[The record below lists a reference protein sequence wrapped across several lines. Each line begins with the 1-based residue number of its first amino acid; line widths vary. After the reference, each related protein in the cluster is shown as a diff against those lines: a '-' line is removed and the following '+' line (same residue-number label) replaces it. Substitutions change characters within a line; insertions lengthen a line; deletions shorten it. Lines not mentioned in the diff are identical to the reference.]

1 LTVGGCLKTGICQD
15 YFVGWAKRFEVG
27 CVLFLSCMLATPGVD
42 NWSNLE
48 QKVAQSC
55 KFQAISN
62 DTQLITIGRQMCRTY
77 NTIGSL
83 TTLKSHLD
91 NSNIHD
97 FKSLKEVMDF
107 QSSYPIIRQQLISHH
122 EKLIEQERNIL
133 DTDLQ
138 QLNKAIET
146 QRKQSEQR
154 LTDEIDNLKQQLSI
168 STSNAPTN
176 FFQKLADG
184 LRQWNYKRKIKHK
197 EDNFDDEV
205 RMLISNLVDDYHVKS
220 NRYQFISSQVN
231 EAVRQSAQHPL
242 SELERKKAKIDELNS
257 FIYGALGEQKVVNTL
272 EALSDEYYLIND
284 FAVSFSPA
292 VYNRQENDYIR
303 SVQIDH
309 ILVGPSGI
317 FLIETKNWS
326 EKSLNWSEKSLES
339 LSLRSPVQ
347 QIKRT
352 SFVLFK
358 LLNHEISDYHLRLDR
373 HHWGE
378 KKISIRNLIVLTNT
392 KPKEEFQYVKIL
404 TVNELLG
411 YVNYFKPT
419 FSINETQ
426 RIADFILRINEQ
438 RIVETK

>member
-1 LTVGGCLKTGICQD
+1 
-15 YFVGWAKRFEVG
+15 
-27 CVLFLSCMLATPGVD
+27 M
-42 NWSNLE
+42 
-48 QKVAQSC
+48 C
-55 KFQAISN
+55 K
-62 DTQLITIGRQMCRTY
+62 TY

-83 TTLKSHLD
+83 ATLKSHLD
-91 NSNIHD
+91 NSKIYD

-107 QSSYPIIRQQLISHH
+107 QSSYLSIRRQLISHH

-133 DTDLQ
+133 NTDLQ
-138 QLNKAIET
+138 QLDETIKT
-146 QRKQSEQR
+146 QRQQSEQR

-168 STSNAPTN
+168 STRNAPTN
-176 FFQKLADG
+176 FFKKLTNG
-184 LRQWNYKRKIKHK
+184 LKQWNYKRKIKDK
-197 EDNFDDEV
+197 ESNFDNEV
-205 RMLISNLVDDYHVKS
+205 TRSISDFVNDYQIKS
-220 NRYQFISSQVN
+220 YRYQFISSKVN
-231 EAVRQSAQHPL
+231 EAVRQSAQHDL
-242 SELERKKAKIDELNS
+242 LELERKKAKIDELNS
-257 FIYGALGEQKVVNTL
+257 FIHGALGEQQVVKTL

-292 VYNRQENDYIR
+292 VYNRQENDYIK

-326 EKSLNWSEKSLES
+326 EKSLKNLG
-339 LSLRSPVQ
+339 LRSPVQ

-358 LLNHEISDYHLRLDR
+358 LLNNEKSNYHLRLDS

-392 KPKEEFQYVKIL
+392 KPKEEFKYVKIL
-404 TVNELLG
+404 TINELLG

-426 RIADFILRINEQ
+426 RIAEFTLRINDK
-438 RIVETK
+438 RIIEIK